1 MIDEWEANAEEHMS
15 DAENDGKL
23 HLERVGEG
31 DRVVGDVPDGIDAER
46 IGAREVRRV
55 RVERH
60 WRVARNRRV
69 DLRTARR

>member
-1 MIDEWEANAEEHMS
+1 MIDEREANAEEHVR
-15 DAENDGKL
+15 DAENDGEL

-60 WRVARNRRV
+60 
-69 DLRTARR
+69 